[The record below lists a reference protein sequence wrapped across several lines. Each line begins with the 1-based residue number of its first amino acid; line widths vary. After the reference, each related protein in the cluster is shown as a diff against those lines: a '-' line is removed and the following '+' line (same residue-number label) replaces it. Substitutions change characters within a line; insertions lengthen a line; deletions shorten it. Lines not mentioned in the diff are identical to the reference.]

1 MMIDVSN
8 PKLIA
13 RYRTASLLFASLGA
27 LSGFTA
33 LLGWMVGN
41 DLLKGAFIEGIT
53 MKANTAVCLLL
64 TGIAILLLWG
74 KDRGPV
80 RTWLGRFLGLVVALV
95 GIATLAEQMLPVDLG
110 IDQILFQEAS
120 GAALT
125 TSPNRMGPP
134 AATCL
139 ALLGLS
145 LLLFDVRTP
154 RGRALFQLLALGA
167 MLVPAVSVLGYLY
180 QVRQLYGIAQLTGIA
195 LLASASLL
203 TLGISVLLARPDAG
217 FMRRLT
223 GTDSGALMTRRLLPW
238 AFILPITIS
247 AVRQLGER
255 AGLYDAELGRALL
268 SLAFMGI
275 LATIIWWTGGIVSRQ
290 EKAAE
295 SERSRIQERLIQSL
309 EAMDDGFLACDG
321 DWRITYMN
329 GASESVTKMK
339 RAHVLGRVFWEVF
352 PDAMG
357 TELDRQYRRAM
368 EERVPLKFEIF
379 YHPYQ
384 RYFECEVLPTADGG
398 LAIYARDITEK
409 RAAMEMLQEADRRK
423 NRFLATLAHELRN
436 PLAPVRTAVHI
447 LKHHGHPDP
456 DVARVHAVIE
466 RQVEYLTRLIEDLM
480 DVNRISYGKLELR
493 KERVTLA
500 EVITAAIESSRPAIE
515 ELKHDLVVQLPD
527 QPIPLDAD
535 STRLAQVFMNLLTNA
550 AKYTPPG
557 GTITL
562 AAEREGSDV
571 VVRVSDTGAGLT
583 TEQLPHLFEMFFQT
597 EDPLKRIQ
605 GGLGIGLA
613 LVRHLVELHGGT
625 VTAESAGPN
634 RGSEFRVRLPVA
646 LTAAPA
652 SASAPPSAA
661 RASLDGLRIL
671 VVDDNKDATLS
682 MAELLE
688 LCGAETQKAFDG
700 QEALALIA
708 RAAFDVALLDIG
720 LPKVSGHDL
729 AREIR
734 KQEWGKKAV
743 LVALTGWGQNG
754 DRELSKDAGFDHHL
768 VKPVSPQALLQ
779 LLAAPESAS
788 TSRQ

>member
-1 MMIDVSN
+1 MMSDVSN

-53 MKANTAVCLLL
+53 MKANTSVCLLL
-64 TGIAILLLWG
+64 TGLGIFLLWG
-74 KDRGPV
+74 QDRGPL
-80 RTWLGRFLGLVVALV
+80 RTWLGRSLGLMVALV
-95 GIATLAEQMLPVDLG
+95 GIATLSEHLFQLDLG
-110 IDQILFQEAS
+110 IDQILFREAP
-120 GAALT
+120 GAAMT

-134 AATCL
+134 AASCL

-145 LLLFDVRTP
+145 LLFFDVRTP
-154 RGRALFQLLALGA
+154 RGRAPCQLLALGA
-167 MLVPAVSVLGYLY
+167 MVVPAVSILGYLY

-195 LLASASLL
+195 LLTSFSLL

-217 FMRRLT
+217 FLRRLV

-247 AVRQLGER
+247 TVRQFGER
-255 AGLYDAELGRALL
+255 AGLYDPEVGRALL

-275 LATIIWWTGGIVSRQ
+275 LATLIWWTGGIVSRQ
-290 EKAAE
+290 EKVAE
-295 SERSRIQERLIQSL
+295 SERSRIQERLVQSL
-309 EAMDDGFLACDG
+309 EAMDDGFLACDA

-329 GASESVTKMK
+329 GASESVTRMK
-339 RAHVLGRVFWEVF
+339 RAHVLGHVFWEVF
-352 PDAMG
+352 PDAIG
-357 TELDRQYRRAM
+357 TEVDRQYRRAM
-368 EERVPLKFEIF
+368 EERIPVKFETF
-379 YHPYQ
+379 YHPHQ
-384 RYFECEVLPTADGG
+384 RYFECEVLPTGDGG
-398 LAIYARDITEK
+398 LAIYGRDITEK

-436 PLAPVRTAVHI
+436 PLAPVRNAVHI
-447 LKHHGHPDP
+447 LKVHGNPDP
-456 DVARVHAVIE
+456 EVARAHAIIE

-500 EVITAAIESSRPAIE
+500 EVIAAAIESSRPAIE
-515 ELKHDLVVQLPD
+515 GLKHDLVVQLPD

-550 AKYTPPG
+550 AKYTPQG

-562 AAEREGSDV
+562 AADREGSDV
-571 VVRVSDTGAGLT
+571 VVRVSDTGAGLSM
-583 TEQLPHLFEMFFQT
+583 EQLPHLFEMFFQT
-597 EDPLKRIQ
+597 EDPLKRTQ

-625 VTAESAGPN
+625 VTAESAGLN
-634 RGSEFRVRLPVA
+634 RGSVFQVRLPVA
-646 LTAAPA
+646 LNGAPA
-652 SASAPPSAA
+652 SDSAA
-661 RASLDGLRIL
+661 PSTGRASLDGLRIL

-688 LCGAETQKAFDG
+688 LSGAETQKAFDG

-708 RAAFDVALLDIG
+708 RAEFDVALLDIG

-754 DRELSKDAGFDHHL
+754 DRELSRNAGFDHHL

-779 LLAAPESAS
+779 LLATPESAS
-788 TSRQ
+788 GSRQ